1 MGPVGRDPSNFGEH
15 DTTSPQQRKLMIE
28 ILLLGSYLQTLIN
41 LSFHASAITN
51 VDYVDVLFVFILLR
65 TMYSVTFC
73 SAEIKV
79 FD

>member
-1 MGPVGRDPSNFGEH
+1 
-15 DTTSPQQRKLMIE
+15 MIE

-51 VDYVDVLFVFILLR
+51 IDYVDVLFVFILLR

-73 SAEIKV
+73 SAEIKA